1 MQNKRKT
8 LPALLLAAA
17 LTLSAGCT
25 SAAPQQEVQ
34 NLPELSASSLT
45 APVPAGGIKDIAE
58 ALDVPPTEDSL
69 IPAEPTAMNLE
80 FTQTNSSAVWQD
92 GYAYVLSNSEF
103 MILSAKNGAVELL
116 STTNFSSDKGD
127 SDAYELSNA
136 IYVEN
141 NRLAVVTNLSV
152 FSGDGMTSTS
162 RCFAK
167 IYDISDRKA
176 PVQLADLG
184 QDGVYQ
190 DSAVVNGVLYLI
202 SIDALPALEDTPPLP
217 GLRDNG
223 ADATIPVS
231 RVYVCANPST
241 TAYTLVS
248 AIALTDGRRT
258 DACAFTDGNYFSGI
272 DESGIY
278 LARSV
283 NLRAQS
289 DSRTEEPYTVTS
301 YATSVVTE
309 IKKLSSKSSL
319 TLLNS
324 YNVDGQALAL
334 DVTEGEVHLATAA
347 AYSEYQI
354 FTDQKYGW
362 SNRLDG
368 TQAQKNLLWI
378 LNDGMQPV
386 LQSDTLLPE
395 GTLGA
400 VYFSGSVCYAA
411 ASGSSEMVRIDLS
424 AQSAAPVALDQA
436 SYHHLYAAD
445 AALLD
450 LSTAESALSLARLGA
465 DGSFG
470 SAYQPKDYT
479 GEGYLFACSEDG
491 ANALLYYNGAA
502 HLLRI
507 GEEILE
513 SGMPAIGVHSA
524 TTILFE
530 GDYLYACAPDSVC
543 AVNLQN
549 AEVSSQLSFGVG

>member
-8 LPALLLAAA
+8 LLALLLAAA
-17 LTLSAGCT
+17 LMLAAGCT
-25 SAAPQQEVQ
+25 AAQPEVQ

-45 APVPAGGIKDIAE
+45 APVPADSIKDVAE
-58 ALDVPPTEDSL
+58 ALDVPPMEDSL
-69 IPAEPTAMNLE
+69 TPAEPTSMNLE
-80 FTQTNSSAVWQD
+80 FTQTNSSAVWKD

-103 MILSAKNGAVELL
+103 MILSAKNGTIELL
-116 STTNFSSDKGD
+116 STTNFASDKGD

-141 NRLAVVTNLSV
+141 DRLAVVTNLSV
-152 FSGDGMTSTS
+152 FSGDGMSSTS

-167 IYDISDRKA
+167 IYDISDRTA

-202 SIDALPALEDTPPLP
+202 SIDALPTLEDTPPLP

-223 ADATIPVS
+223 AETTIPVS
-231 RVYVCANPST
+231 RVYVCSNPST
-241 TAYTLVS
+241 TAYTIVS
-248 AIALTDGRRT
+248 GIALTDGRRT
-258 DACAFTDGNYFSGI
+258 DACAFTDGNYFTGI

-289 DSRTEEPYTVTS
+289 DSRTEDPYTVTS

-324 YNVDGQALAL
+324 YNVDGQTLAL
-334 DVTEGEVHLATAA
+334 DVSDGEVHLVTSAS
-347 AYSEYQI
+347 YSEYQI
-354 FTDQKYGW
+354 YTDKNYGW

-368 TQAQKNLLWI
+368 TQTQKNLLWI
-378 LNDGMQPV
+378 LNDSMQPV

-400 VYFSGSVCYAA
+400 VSFSGSVCYAA
-411 ASGSSEMVRIDLS
+411 VSGSSEIVRIDLS
-424 AQSAAPVALDQA
+424 AQSAAAVALDGE
-436 SYHHLYAAD
+436 SYHHLYQTD

-450 LSTAESALSLARLGA
+450 LSTAGSALTLACLDG

-470 SAYQPKDYT
+470 SAYQPKDYN

-491 ANALLYYNGAA
+491 TNALLYYNGAV

-507 GEEILE
+507 DEEIME
-513 SGMPAIGVHSA
+513 SGMPAISVHSA